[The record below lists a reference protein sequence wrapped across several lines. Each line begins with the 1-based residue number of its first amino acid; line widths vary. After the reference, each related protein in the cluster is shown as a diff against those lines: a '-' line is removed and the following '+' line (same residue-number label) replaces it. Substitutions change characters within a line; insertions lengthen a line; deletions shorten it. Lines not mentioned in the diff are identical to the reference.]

1 MTCAQSNE
9 TKIENRPFVTFSR
22 TSVASARAANGL
34 ASRNHTHGNPAFLP
48 GAHAPPVLVF
58 VRFFLAILRMGT
70 APFSLLRILADGRF
84 HSGERLGRILGLS
97 RAGIWNLIR
106 RVEALGLRVFKVRG
120 RGYRLAEALDLFESP
135 ALAARSKKIAPE
147 LCVEVLD
154 QCPSTNSVLAQRAAA
169 GAPHGTVLVCEH
181 QSAGRGRRGN
191 SWITEVGGSLA
202 FSILWRFPRGA
213 GALGGLSLAVAVGA
227 AKALERLGTEG
238 VEVKWPNDL
247 YCAGRKLGGIL
258 IESSGDILGPSTVIV
273 GVGINVRL
281 GAQTRKRIGGPA
293 TDIASHSEAS
303 PSRTAVFVESL
314 ESIAGVLARFSREG
328 FAPFRRE
335 WLQRHAWQGRRVALL
350 QAGRRVAEGKV
361 VGVAEDGALM
371 LASVEGIRRF
381 HSGELSLRPG

>member
-48 GAHAPPVLVF
+48 GAHAPSVLVF
-58 VRFFLAILRMGT
+58 VRFFLAILHMGT

-120 RGYRLAEALDLFESP
+120 RGYRLAEALDLFESL

-335 WLQRHAWQGRRVALL
+335 WLQRHAWQGKRVALL

>member
-9 TKIENRPFVTFSR
+9 AKIENRSFVTFSR
-22 TSVASARAANGL
+22 TSGAFARTASDL
-34 ASRNHTHGNPAFLP
+34 AGRNAHGDPAFLP

-84 HSGERLGRILGLS
+84 HSGERLGRVLGLS
-97 RAGIWNLIR
+97 RAGIWILIR
-106 RVEALGLRVFKVRG
+106 RVEALGLRVFKLRG
-120 RGYRLAEALDLFESP
+120 RGYRLAEALDLFELDD
-135 ALAARSKKIAPE
+135 LAARLKKISPG

-154 QCPSTNSVLAQRAAA
+154 QCPSTNTVLAQRAAT
-169 GAPHGTVLVCEH
+169 GAPHGMVLACEH
-181 QSAGRGRRGN
+181 QSAGRGRRGHPWV
-191 SWITEVGGSLA
+191 SAVGGSLA
-202 FSILWRFPRGA
+202 FSILWRLPRGA

-227 AKALERLGTEG
+227 AKALERLGTQG

-258 IESSGDILGPSTVIV
+258 IESSGDILGPSAVIV

-281 GAQTRKRIGGPA
+281 GAQTRKRIAGPV
-293 TDIASHSEAS
+293 TDIASHSEAA

-371 LASVEGIRRF
+371 LASVEGIQRF

>member
-1 MTCAQSNE
+1 MTCAQSDE
-9 TKIENRPFVTFSR
+9 TKIENRSFVTFSR

-84 HSGERLGRILGLS
+84 HSGERLGRVLGLS

-120 RGYRLAEALDLFESP
+120 RGYRLAEALDLFESR

-191 SWITEVGGSLA
+191 SWISEVGGSLA

-281 GAQTRKRIGGPA
+281 GARTRKRIGGPA

>member
-9 TKIENRPFVTFSR
+9 TKIENRSFVTFSR

-84 HSGERLGRILGLS
+84 HSGERLGRVLGLS

-120 RGYRLAEALDLFESP
+120 RGYRLAEALDLFESR
-135 ALAARSKKIAPE
+135 ALAARSRKIAPE

-169 GAPHGTVLVCEH
+169 GAPPGTVLVCEH

-281 GAQTRKRIGGPA
+281 GARTRKRIGGPA

>member
-9 TKIENRPFVTFSR
+9 TKIENRSFVTFSR

-84 HSGERLGRILGLS
+84 HSGERLGRVLGLS

-120 RGYRLAEALDLFESP
+120 RGYRLAEALDLFESR
-135 ALAARSKKIAPE
+135 ALAARSRKIAPE

-191 SWITEVGGSLA
+191 SWISEVGGSLA

-281 GAQTRKRIGGPA
+281 GARTRKRIGGPA